1 MEKQHAETK
10 KDDGSGGFDED
21 VIREGVVFQHVL
33 TVHGFIDNEK
43 DEDEDEDGESGKVGD
58 GNEMMIKKKK
68 DEKKK
73 ELGGEIVEKG
83 KEAERI
89 EVKKNDGD
97 EEEEGYARRR
107 LVGNVIKEP

>member
-21 VIREGVVFQHVL
+21 VIREDVVFQHVL

-43 DEDEDEDGESGKVGD
+43 NEDEDEDGESGKVGD

-89 EVKKNDGD
+89 EVKKDNGD
-97 EEEEGYARRR
+97 EEEEGHARRR